1 MKQKLFCRYTVLL
14 LVNRPYTLLVLCRE
28 SLGESSEALLV
39 LLWPHWRSTFRHWT
53 PSVSPHL
60 PSSFQTSQ
68 TSNLKASSAM
78 NLTNGATS
86 KTVLDRFMRLDIG
99 ASKKVH
105 STFLTIYHVLTKF
118 LFNFR
123 PNVCT
128 SGSMDLAKESGP
140 RPKLW
145 ILLLSFPLVCYIF
158 KTKTTFRLVMK
169 IAKSFLLLHVRL

>member
-1 MKQKLFCRYTVLL
+1 
-14 LVNRPYTLLVLCRE
+14 
-28 SLGESSEALLV
+28 
-39 LLWPHWRSTFRHWT
+39 
-53 PSVSPHL
+53 
-60 PSSFQTSQ
+60 
-68 TSNLKASSAM
+68 M

-105 STFLTIYHVLTKF
+105 STFLTIYYVLTKF

-128 SGSMDLAKESGP
+128 SGSMDLAKELGP

-145 ILLLSFPLVCYIF
+145 ILLQSFPLVCYIF
-158 KTKTTFRLVMK
+158 RFKERFVWSRKLRKV
-169 IAKSFLLLHVRL
+169 SFCYMHGL